1 MMKLLNLNHKMKL
14 RYLIGLNTF
23 SMLLIFTLYFA
34 MAPSPLDLVKISGNR
49 IIVNNNP
56 YFIKGVCYHPVSKGD
71 TKRSF
76 DFLDKDLALMR
87 EAGINTIRLYEPVD
101 DIVVLDK
108 IEAAGMRLII
118 GFGYN
123 QNGIFDIASGSY
135 IDYVKK
141 YKSHK
146 AILIWELGNE
156 YNYHPEWFDGDVK
169 NWYDALNSATNLI
182 HLEDPNHP
190 VSTAHGDVPS
200 IQALALNPN
209 LDLWG
214 LNVYRWD
221 KPQSALKKWKQ
232 ISSKPVYLSEV
243 GADSY
248 MKISNAGFEQGENQK
263 AQATANDNIIDAVLS
278 HAHIVSGLFV
288 FSFTDGLWKAGNP
301 DKQDVGGLAP
311 KSSGVPYDGAP
322 NEEFWGIVDINR
334 NKKETYNIIKDH
346 FTNFSINNKTPH
358 E

>member
-1 MMKLLNLNHKMKL
+1 MKL

-23 SMLLIFTLYFA
+23 LMLLIFTLYFA

-76 DFLDKDLALMR
+76 DFIDKDLALMR

-169 NWYDALNSATNLI
+169 NWYAALNSATNLI
-182 HLEDPNHP
+182 HVEDPNHP
-190 VSTAHGDVPS
+190 VSTAHGEVPS
-200 IQALALNPN
+200 TQALALNPN

-232 ISSKPVYLSEV
+232 
-243 GADSY
+243 
-248 MKISNAGFEQGENQK
+248 
-263 AQATANDNIIDAVLS
+263 
-278 HAHIVSGLFV
+278 
-288 FSFTDGLWKAGNP
+288 
-301 DKQDVGGLAP
+301 
-311 KSSGVPYDGAP
+311 
-322 NEEFWGIVDINR
+322 
-334 NKKETYNIIKDH
+334 
-346 FTNFSINNKTPH
+346 
-358 E
+358 